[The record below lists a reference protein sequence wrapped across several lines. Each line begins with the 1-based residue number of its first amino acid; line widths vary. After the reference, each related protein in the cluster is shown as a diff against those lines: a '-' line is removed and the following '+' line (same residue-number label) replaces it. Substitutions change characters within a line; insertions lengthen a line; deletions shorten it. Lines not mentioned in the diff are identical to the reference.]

1 MPKKKIFIYIYI
13 IRMQDDFTSLH
24 TFVMVQDQL
33 VIQEGGTENVSQH
46 FMFSRLSKH
55 VIMES

>member
-1 MPKKKIFIYIYI
+1 MPKKKYIYI

-33 VIQEGGTENVSQH
+33 VVQEGGTENVSH
-46 FMFSRLSKH
+46 RFMFSRLSKH